1 MACLFYCYSL
11 EVILRAEAVETAQAG
26 DKCDFIGT
34 LIVVPDVSQ
43 IQTMG
48 ASAETSTRVRG
59 GEAGDSEGVRCVTNS
74 LLV

>member
-1 MACLFYCYSL
+1 M
-11 EVILRAEAVETAQAG
+11 TQAG

-48 ASAETSTRVRG
+48 ATAETSTRVKG
-59 GEAGDSEGVRCVTNS
+59 GEAGDSEGVR
-74 LLV
+74 

>member
-1 MACLFYCYSL
+1 M
-11 EVILRAEAVETAQAG
+11 TQAG

-48 ASAETSTRVRG
+48 ATAETSTRVKG
-59 GEAGDSEGVRCVTNS
+59 GEAGDSEGVRWIRIKIVVIKLRIKMVVVRIGIN
-74 LLV
+74 L